1 MGERRM
7 AKASADKHKIV
18 SQREWLAARKALL
31 AKEKE
36 FTKQRDRLS
45 EERRALPWVKIEKS
59 YSFEGPKG
67 RQSLSDLFEGRSQ
80 LIVYHFMY
88 GPEWGEGCMSC
99 SFWADTFN
107 GAIEHLKARDVTM
120 IAVSRAPH
128 STLKA
133 FQKRMGWSFKWVSS
147 LGSDFNYD
155 FHVSFTPEE
164 QEKGPVFYNFQKQEF
179 PSDEAPGI
187 SVFYKD
193 KAGDIFHTYSTY
205 ARGLDAVNGAYQLL
219 DLVPKGRDEAELPWP
234 MAWVKHRD
242 KYGT

>member
-120 IAVSRAPH
+120 IAVSRAPY

-219 DLVPKGRDEAELPWP
+219 DLAPKGRDEAELPWP

>member
-7 AKASADKHKIV
+7 AKTSANKHQIV
-18 SQREWLAARKALL
+18 SQQEWLAARKALL

-45 EERRALPWVKIEKS
+45 EARRALPWVKIEKS

-80 LIVYHFMY
+80 LLVYHFMY
-88 GPEWGEGCMSC
+88 GPDWGEGCMSC

-120 IAVSRAPH
+120 IAVSRAPY
-128 STLKA
+128 SALKA
-133 FQKRMGWSFKWVSS
+133 FEKRMGWSFKWVSS
-147 LGSDFNYD
+147 LGSDFNFD
-155 FHVSFTPEE
+155 FNVSFTPEE
-164 QEKGPVFYNFQKQEF
+164 MEKGPVFYNYQRQEF

-187 SVFYKD
+187 SVFTKD
-193 KAGDIFHTYSTY
+193 EAGNIFHTYSAY
-205 ARGLDAVNGAYQLL
+205 SRGLDAVNGAYQLL

>member
-1 MGERRM
+1 M
-7 AKASADKHKIV
+7 AKASADKHKVV
-18 SQREWLAARKALL
+18 SEQEWLAARKALL

-45 EERRALPWVKIEKS
+45 EARRALPWVKIEKS
-59 YSFEGPKG
+59 YSFEGPNG

-88 GPEWGEGCMSC
+88 GPDWSEGCMSC
-99 SFWADTFN
+99 SFWADSFN

-120 IAVSRAPH
+120 IAVSRAPY

-219 DLVPKGRDEAELPWP
+219 DLAPKGRDEAELPWP

-242 KYGT
+242 KYGA

>member
-1 MGERRM
+1 M

-67 RQSLSDLFEGRSQ
+67 RQSLSDLFEGRGQ

-120 IAVSRAPH
+120 IAVSRAPY

-164 QEKGPVFYNFQKQEF
+164 QEKGPVFY
-179 PSDEAPGI
+179 
-187 SVFYKD
+187 KD

-205 ARGLDAVNGAYQLL
+205 ARGLDAMNGAYQLL
-219 DLVPKGRDEAELPWP
+219 DLAPKGRDEAELPWP

-242 KYGT
+242 KYGA

>member
-120 IAVSRAPH
+120 IAVSRAPY

-219 DLVPKGRDEAELPWP
+219 DLAPKGRDEAELPWP

-242 KYGT
+242 KYGA

>member
-1 MGERRM
+1 M
-7 AKASADKHKIV
+7 AKTSAKKHQVV
-18 SQREWLAARKALL
+18 SQQEWLAARKALL

-59 YSFEGPKG
+59 YSFEGSKG

-88 GPEWGEGCMSC
+88 GPDWSEGCMSC
-99 SFWADTFN
+99 SFWADAFN

-128 STLKA
+128 SALKA

-205 ARGLDAVNGAYQLL
+205 ARGLDAVNGTYQLL
-219 DLVPKGRDEAELPWP
+219 DLAPKGRDEAELPWP